1 MAKRAPR
8 GCYWRGV
15 VLDDKGRQIAGT
27 LWGLVT
33 ISRRKHRRSLRTAD
47 PAEARRRYQA
57 WRKELIAAAHFGLE
71 RPTWQEAVIA
81 WGQAGFGGA
90 KPRTVQRYLTS
101 LRMVDPILGALYL
114 DQINRRALGQVASRP
129 GVTNASR
136 RRDLTAVSAV
146 LRHAVGEGWLD
157 FNPAKLYDRDHIRER
172 RDPIVLP
179 SVEDIATF
187 IAACP
192 NQMMATLAR
201 FLLLTGMRLDEAVQ
215 LEHRQIGT
223 EGITLYRTKTDRPRV
238 VPLVPAARDLLAG
251 LPVRLGC
258 PYVFWSGRG
267 LPMGNVSSRLAA
279 VKRRRGLTF
288 RVHDL
293 RHRFAVDY
301 LRRGG
306 SIYDL
311 QGILG
316 HGSIKTTEIYLRYL
330 TPEQAREAM
339 RIGA

>member
-8 GCYWRGV
+8 GCYWRGP
-15 VLDDKGRQIAGT
+15 T

-33 ISRRKHRRSLRTAD
+33 IARHKHRRSLRTAD
-47 PAEARRRYQA
+47 PAEARRRYKA

-71 RPTWQEAVIA
+71 RPTWQEAVLA

-101 LRMVDPILGALYL
+101 LRMVDPILGTLYL
-114 DQINRRALGQVASRP
+114 DQINRRSLGKVASRP
-129 GVTNASR
+129 GVTNATR

-192 NQMMATLAR
+192 GQMLGALAR
-201 FLLLTGMRLDEAVQ
+201 FLLLTGLRLNEAVE
-215 LEHRQIGT
+215 LERSQVDLARG
-223 EGITLYRTKTDRPRV
+223 ELTLTRTKTDRPRV
-238 VPLVPAARDLLAG
+238 VPLTLQARSLLAG

-258 PYVFWSGRG
+258 RHVFWRPPG
-267 LPMGNVSSRLAA
+267 LPLANVSSRYAA
-279 VKRRRGLTF
+279 IKKRRGLTF

-301 LRRGG
+301 LHGGG
-306 SIYDL
+306 SIYTL
-311 QGILG
+311 SQILG
-316 HGSIKTTEIYLRYL
+316 HGSVKVTEIYLRYL

-339 RIGA
+339 RIAT